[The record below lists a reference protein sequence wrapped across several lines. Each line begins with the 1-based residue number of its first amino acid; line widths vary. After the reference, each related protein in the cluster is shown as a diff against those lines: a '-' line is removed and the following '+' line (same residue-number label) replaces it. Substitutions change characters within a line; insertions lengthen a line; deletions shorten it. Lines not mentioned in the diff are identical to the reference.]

1 MDAELKHLKPAGNG
15 SHKRKAELKHLKPAG
30 NGSHK
35 RKAEPL
41 TQEQEELLLVKGILG
56 DHSPKALLNSV
67 FYFNGICFAL
77 RSGDEHRCLRY
88 RDSQIQAFENP
99 ESVLALSILKIL
111 QKTTRGA

>member
-1 MDAELKHLKPAGNG
+1 MD
-15 SHKRKAELKHLKPAG
+15 AELKHLKPAG

-41 TQEQEELLLVKGILG
+41 TQEEEELLLVKGILG

-99 ESVLALSILKIL
+99 ESVLASSILKIL
-111 QKTTRGA
+111 QKTTRGD